1 MIYLFIF
8 VAVVIGLVIFYQYY
22 TRTMQ
27 FGGRLTEEL
36 KSRYNQS
43 EHWQENRFMNL
54 EETSMSIR
62 PGEIPK
68 LISKQ
73 FTNRKERSP
82 GTILP
87 VLPLD
92 HKKFKE
98 SNIAFTWYGHSAL
111 LLTFNDKNLLIDP
124 MFGPDASPIAPFA
137 AKRFSDNTLE
147 LIDHLPKLDAVLL
160 THDHY
165 DHLDLDS
172 IKRLRD
178 KSSTWMVSLGT
189 ARHLERWGINPE
201 TIQEFD
207 WWDTVQFQNIHIT
220 FTPSRHF
227 SGRGV
232 SDRAGTLWGGWV
244 FESEGKKIY
253 WSGDSGY
260 GSHFKD
266 IGEKFGG
273 FDLAFMECGQYNEKW
288 HQIHMFPE
296 ESVQAAKD
304 TYSKTAVP
312 VHWGGFNLA
321 LHHWK
326 DPIIRF
332 VEEAKKHDLEIVTP
346 RLGEVVVLNNYK
358 STSWWND
365 FD

>member
-1 MIYLFIF
+1 MIYLFVF
-8 VAVVIGLVIFYQYY
+8 VVLIIGMVVFYQYY

-27 FGGRLTEEL
+27 FGGQLTQEL
-36 KSRYNQS
+36 KNRYNQS
-43 EHWQENRFMNL
+43 EHWQENKFMNL

-62 PGEIPK
+62 PSEIPK
-68 LISKQ
+68 LISQQ

-82 GTILP
+82 STSLP
-87 VLPLD
+87 VLPFD
-92 HKKFKE
+92 HRKFE
-98 SNIAFTWYGHSAL
+98 ENEIAFTWYGHSVL
-111 LLTFNDKNLLIDP
+111 LLTFNGQNILIDP

-137 AKRFSDNTLE
+137 ARRFSENTLG
-147 LIDHLPKLDAVLL
+147 LIDHLPNLDVVML

-165 DHLDLDS
+165 DHLDLES
-172 IKRLRD
+172 IKRLRG
-178 KSSTWMVSLGT
+178 KATTWMVSLGT
-189 ARHLERWGINPE
+189 ARHLERWGVSPGSIR
-201 TIQEFD
+201 EFD
-207 WWDTVQFQNIHIT
+207 WWDSFLFQNIQIT

-244 FESEGKKIY
+244 FESDSIKIY

-266 IGEKFGG
+266 IREKFGG

-296 ESVQAAKD
+296 ESVQAALD
-304 TYSKTAVP
+304 TNSKIAVP

-326 DPIIRF
+326 DPIHRF
-332 VEEAKKHDLEIVTP
+332 VNAAQNYGLEFITP
-346 RLGEVVVLNNYK
+346 RLGEVVALNKYE
-358 STSWWND
+358 STSWWDD